1 MSITEPALRKSLL
14 QSPGSYQSHATIKTE
29 ELHTELETK
38 DFHKEKKCYPKESES
53 GQEEI
58 IDFLLVY

>member
-1 MSITEPALRKSLL
+1 MRKSLL

-38 DFHKEKKCYPKESES
+38 DFHKEKCYPKSES
-53 GQEEI
+53 GQGDNRFFI
-58 IDFLLVY
+58 GLLTVHCQF

>member
-38 DFHKEKKCYPKESES
+38 DFHKEKNATLKK
-53 GQEEI
+53 
-58 IDFLLVY
+58 VKVAKRR